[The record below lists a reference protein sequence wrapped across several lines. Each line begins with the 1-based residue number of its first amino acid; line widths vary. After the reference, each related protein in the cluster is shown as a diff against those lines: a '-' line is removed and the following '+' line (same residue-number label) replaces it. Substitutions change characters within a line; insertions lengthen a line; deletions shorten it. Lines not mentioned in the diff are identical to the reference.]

1 MSGYRE
7 SNAQRCE
14 GCNVVLTDGGH
25 YDEYGRLVCKACL
38 GRVDLQVGARRA
50 LASEAG
56 GMSLRQTRGL
66 VLLGCMGNMTAL
78 SALMFGLIAL
88 QSDAMGMAIG
98 LIGFG
103 IVILAAFYGSLYWLH
118 RRRSKLEELPPEP
131 PKPG

>member
-66 VLLGCMGNMTAL
+66 VLRGCMGNLTAL
-78 SALMFGLIAL
+78 SALMFGLI
-88 QSDAMGMAIG
+88 
-98 LIGFG
+98 GFG
-103 IVILAAFYGSLYWLH
+103 IVILVAFYGSLYWLH
-118 RRRSKLEELPPEP
+118 RRRSKLKELPPEP